1 MTNGYQPIENYGV
14 IGNLETVALIGIDGS
29 IDFCCFPQL
38 DSPSIFASLLD
49 AVKGGRFSIAP
60 VLQNSRPKQS
70 YVPNTNI
77 LLTRFLSPD
86 GVAEVVDFMPV
97 VDTSGSD
104 QEGSPR
110 IVRRAKCIRGE
121 VHFQMLCQPRFDHAR
136 ASHQIKQVSDTEVL
150 FLPDSSRVPALRLR
164 TQAPLRC
171 EGNGVVSNFVLKAG
185 EKALFVLELDRGG
198 AEGDLT
204 AREKESFKAT
214 LNFWHDWIGRSNYA
228 GRWREMVDR
237 SALVLKLLT
246 SRKYGSIVAA
256 PTFGLPELIGGV

>member
-29 IDFCCFPQL
+29 IDFCCFPQF

-49 AVKGGRFSIAP
+49 ADKGGRFLIAP
-60 VLQNSRPKQS
+60 VLQNNRPKQS

-97 VDTSGSD
+97 VDAPASD
-104 QEGSPR
+104 QERSEPSR

-121 VHFQMLCQPRFDHAR
+121 VRFQMLCAPRFDHAR
-136 ASHQIKQVSDTEVL
+136 ASHQIKQVSETEAL

-171 EGNGVVSNFVLKAG
+171 DGNNVVSDFVLKAG
-185 EKALFVLELDRGG
+185 EKALFALELDSGA
-198 AEGDLT
+198 AEGDLMAPPT
-204 AREKESFKAT
+204 RGLCAT
-214 LNFWHDWIGRSNYA
+214 TNIYMERC
-228 GRWREMVDR
+228 
-237 SALVLKLLT
+237 
-246 SRKYGSIVAA
+246 
-256 PTFGLPELIGGV
+256 